1 MAKKIILQ
9 APVVNVT
16 PDNIPVDTTGEDI
29 NDIIMS
35 SGTDQ
40 TGDVLPTAEHDVN
53 DLILN
58 AEPYVEPETA
68 TLSGEWWKR
77 AKDVGNIIGR
87 HGELAI
93 RGATPTLASTT
104 AGFAAGGPVG
114 AAIGTVALPFGD
126 LVNTII
132 NKSFGTK
139 LGMPSEIAAKYLTPG
154 IRPPETESER
164 MAQAAGGAV
173 GGTASELSAA
183 FNLAKTAKSPVT
195 RGVAETLSERPKL
208 QLGTSAPIGAAT
220 QYIYDETGNPVLP
233 IVAGVGAG
241 ALTGLRTTKRAAEHI
256 NQEVLLE
263 ESNTLFNK
271 AKESGMTFDK
281 DHFAGT
287 AKSFGTDLRA
297 EGYTPTAYPKIASV
311 LNEMQNSATP
321 KDFTELSA
329 IRKMIQ
335 NAQASSDPSER
346 RIATILKDHFDDY
359 VLNAPEGAIKTGSVE
374 GRQAWK
380 DARASYSKLKK
391 AEIFDDMINKA
402 DIEGKTRYTNAG
414 PEQSLANQLKN
425 LALNKKKM
433 ALFTSD
439 EQQAII
445 EAAKGGSAQNFAKFV
460 GKFAPS
466 GIISGTF
473 YTMLASSFPE
483 YAIPTAAIT
492 SSVKKVAGQQ
502 RVQDVQNLAERMRLG
517 RAPKLE
523 SRLKDVPVQAIRGA
537 ASTQEQEQKKTKL
550 TDLIPK

>member
-1 MAKKIILQ
+1 MAKKIVLQ

-16 PDNIPVDTTGEDI
+16 PNEVPVDTTGEDI

-35 SGTDQ
+35 SGVDENGT
-40 TGDVLPTAEHDVN
+40 LPTTEHDVN

-77 AKDVGNIIGR
+77 AKDVGKTIGR

-93 RGATPTLASTT
+93 RGATPSLAATT

-126 LVNTII
+126 LVNTVL
-132 NKSFGTK
+132 NKTFGTK
-139 LGMPSEIAAKYLTPG
+139 LGMPSEIAARYLTPG
-154 IRPPETESER
+154 IRPPETEAEALS
-164 MAQAAGGAV
+164 QAAGSAV
-173 GGTASELSAA
+173 GGTASELGAA

-195 RGVAETLSERPKL
+195 RNVAEALTQRPKL
-208 QLGTSAPIGAAT
+208 QLATSAPIGAAT
-220 QYIYDETGNPVLP
+220 QYVYDETGNPIAPLLVGT
-233 IVAGVGAG
+233 VAGG
-241 ALTGLRTTKRAAEHI
+241 LTGLRTTKRTAEHVS
-256 NQEVLLE
+256 QEALLE

-271 AKESGMTFDK
+271 AKESGMMFDK

-287 AKSFGTDLRA
+287 ARNFGSELRA
-297 EGYTPTAYPKIASV
+297 EGYTPSAYPKIASV
-311 LNEMQNSATP
+311 LEEMQNPTTP

-335 NAQASSDPSER
+335 NAQGSADASER
-346 RIATILKDHFDDY
+346 RLASILKDNFDDY
-359 VLNAPEGAIKTGSVE
+359 ILNAPDDAVKVGGVE

-433 ALFTSD
+433 ALFTPD

-445 EAAKGGSAQNFAKFV
+445 DAAKGGSAQNFAKFI

-483 YAIPTAAIT
+483 YAIPTAAVT
-492 SSVKKVAGQQ
+492 STVKQAAGQQ
-502 RVQDVQNLAERMRLG
+502 RVQDVKNLAERMRLG

-523 SRLKDVPVQAIRGA
+523 SRLTDVPVQAVRGA
-537 ASTQEQEQKKTKL
+537 ASTQEQKKTKL

>member
-1 MAKKIILQ
+1 M
-9 APVVNVT
+9 
-16 PDNIPVDTTGEDI
+16 
-29 NDIIMS
+29 
-35 SGTDQ
+35 
-40 TGDVLPTAEHDVN
+40 
-53 DLILN
+53 
-58 AEPYVEPETA
+58 
-68 TLSGEWWKR
+68 
-77 AKDVGNIIGR
+77 
-87 HGELAI
+87 
-93 RGATPTLASTT
+93 
-104 AGFAAGGPVG
+104 
-114 AAIGTVALPFGD
+114 
-126 LVNTII
+126 
-132 NKSFGTK
+132 
-139 LGMPSEIAAKYLTPG
+139 
-154 IRPPETESER
+154 
-164 MAQAAGGAV
+164 
-173 GGTASELSAA
+173 
-183 FNLAKTAKSPVT
+183 
-195 RGVAETLSERPKL
+195 
-208 QLGTSAPIGAAT
+208 
-220 QYIYDETGNPVLP
+220 
-233 IVAGVGAG
+233 VAGVGAG

-256 NQEVLLE
+256 NQEALLE

-271 AKESGMTFDK
+271 AKESGMSFDK

-311 LNEMQNSATP
+311 LDEMQNPATP

-359 VLNAPEGAIKTGSVE
+359 VLNAPEGAVKTGTTE

-433 ALFTSD
+433 NLFTAD

-492 SSVKKVAGQQ
+492 STVKQVAGQQ

-537 ASTQEQEQKKTKL
+537 ASTQEQNKTKL